1 MLKDI
6 KTVIAQV
13 NTVSIDDVMKR
24 KENIV
29 KEIKKEIEYKNLD
42 LFVFA
47 ITDIVNGNSQVIAFG
62 EKASIVEKAYDVK
75 LVENSAFLEGV
86 VSRKKQIIPILTKEA

>member
-1 MLKDI
+1 MLKEV

-13 NTVSIDDVMKR
+13 NTVSIDDVLKR
-24 KENIV
+24 KENILE
-29 KEIKKEIEYKNLD
+29 EIKKEVASKNLD

-47 ITDIVNGNSQVIAFG
+47 ITDIVNGNSQAIVFG
-62 EKASIVEKAYDVK
+62 DKSNIVERAYNVK
-75 LVENSAFLEGV
+75 LFENSAFLEGV

>member
-1 MLKDI
+1 MLKEI

-24 KENIV
+24 KENIEE
-29 KEIKKEIEYKNLD
+29 EIKKEIEDRNLD

-47 ITDIVNGNSQVIAFG
+47 ITDIVNGNSQVIVFG
-62 EKASIVEKAYDVK
+62 EKASIVEKAYSVK
-75 LVENSAFLEGV
+75 LIENSAFLEGV